1 MSVRRKYKQ
10 NRRMRKLR
18 KPTVLFPLIAF
29 ALLCFW
35 AVSCAM
41 RDRGQKMLPRETL
54 TIINAKGAPCVFI
67 VELAVTPEE
76 QEEGLMYRRS
86 LAADAGMLFVFPK
99 PQIAD
104 FWMKNTVL
112 PLDMIFIRKTGV
124 VDSIAENAA
133 SYSVAN
139 IFSAGPV
146 IATLEVPAGSAAR
159 LDLQPSDRVLA
170 SQFTTN

>member
-1 MSVRRKYKQ
+1 MSVRKKYKQ
-10 NRRMRKLR
+10 NRRMKKLR

-29 ALLCFW
+29 ALLCLW
-35 AVSCAM
+35 AVSSAM

-54 TIINAKGAPCVFI
+54 TIINAKGARCVFT

-76 QEEGLMYRRS
+76 QEKGLMHRRS
-86 LAADAGMLFVFPK
+86 LAANAGMLFVSPK
-99 PQIAD
+99 PQVAD
-104 FWMKNTVL
+104 FWMKNTIL

-133 SYSVAN
+133 PYSVAN
-139 IFSAGPV
+139 IFSTGPV

-159 LDLQPSDRVLA
+159 LDLQPSDKVLA